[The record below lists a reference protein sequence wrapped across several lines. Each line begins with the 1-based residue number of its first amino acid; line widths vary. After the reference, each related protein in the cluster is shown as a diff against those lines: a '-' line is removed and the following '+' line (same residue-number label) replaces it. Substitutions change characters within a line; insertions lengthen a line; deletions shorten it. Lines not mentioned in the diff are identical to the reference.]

1 MPPANENSV
10 FGFSGKFNC
19 GFLGKDDDSC
29 CGTALGSFGG
39 YSGTGYCRSQAKT
52 YFKMGLPA
60 LAQMRF

>member
-29 CGTALGSFGG
+29 CRTALGSFGV
-39 YSGTGYCRSQAKT
+39 TQALDTAGHKPKHT
-52 YFKMGLPA
+52 SKWDCL
-60 LAQMRF
+60 R